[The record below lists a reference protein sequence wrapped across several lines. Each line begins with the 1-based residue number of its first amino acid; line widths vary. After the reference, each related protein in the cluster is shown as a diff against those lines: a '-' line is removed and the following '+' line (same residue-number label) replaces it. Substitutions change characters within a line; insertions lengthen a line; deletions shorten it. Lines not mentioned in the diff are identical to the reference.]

1 HRRAMTL
8 LPEGPEETPAEQSPG
23 LSDEYLIANLAH
35 RPLHQLAGR
44 ISISNPA
51 KFSALLPCEG
61 PSSMGYLDCLPL
73 EILQAILNL
82 LDFQALSRLS
92 CTSHRARRAVEY
104 LPAYRELMEHAPDT
118 LTALGKSCLITAHS
132 AAKLRAALRTESCVW
147 CGEYGPFLFLPTCER
162 CCYECQR
169 SNPSL
174 WVMTADLAKYC
185 FRITAAKLREIPI
198 MRSIYGVYDVSHE
211 LSRRRRLKLVSV
223 RVAKELSLTVNAGS
237 APSNMRNNAHL
248 IHLAHFLN
256 APLAP
261 EGQNNGSGVT
271 SRIRYCT
278 LTDECCGMG
287 SICFP
292 SLQPDNTVERGLWCR
307 GCFRASE
314 QYRFSSPTADLTT
327 RNVYPLRALIGTNL
341 CARSKMQFLEHIKH
355 CDGSLELQANL
366 RKGLQN

>member
-1 HRRAMTL
+1 MTL
-8 LPEGPEETPAEQSPG
+8 LPGSSGDTPAEQPSE

-44 ISISNPA
+44 ILISNPA
-51 KFSALLPCEG
+51 KFSALPPCEG

-73 EILQAILNL
+73 EILQVILNL

-132 AAKLRAALRTESCVW
+132 AAKLRAVLRTESCVW

-185 FRITAAKLREIPI
+185 SISRCQAARDPI
-198 MRSIYGVYDVSHE
+198 MRVSM
-211 LSRRRRLKLVSV
+211 
-223 RVAKELSLTVNAGS
+223 ELSLTANAS
-237 APSNMRNNAHL
+237 SPAAAPLNQRNNR
-248 IHLAHFLN
+248 HLAHFQN

-261 EGQNNGSGVT
+261 EGQSNGPGVT
-271 SRIRYCT
+271 SRIRYSSQ
-278 LTDECCGMG
+278 TDECCGMG

-292 SLQPDNTVERGLWCR
+292 SLQPDDTVERGLWCR

-314 QYRFSSPTADLTT
+314 QYRFSSPSTDLAT

-366 RKGLQN
+366 RRGLQN

>member
-1 HRRAMTL
+1 MTL
-8 LPEGPEETPAEQSPG
+8 LPGSSGNTPAEQPSE

-44 ISISNPA
+44 ILISNPA
-51 KFSALLPCEG
+51 KFSALPPCEG

-73 EILQAILNL
+73 EILQVILNL

-132 AAKLRAALRTESCVW
+132 AAKLRAVLRTESCVW

-185 FRITAAKLREIPI
+185 FNITAAKLREIPI

-223 RVAKELSLTVNAGS
+223 RAAKELSLTANAS
-237 APSNMRNNAHL
+237 SPAAAPLNQRNNR
-248 IHLAHFLN
+248 HLAHFQN

-261 EGQNNGSGVT
+261 EGQSNGPGVT
-271 SRIRYCT
+271 SRIRYSSQ
-278 LTDECCGMG
+278 TDECCGMG

-292 SLQPDNTVERGLWCR
+292 SLQPDDTVERGLWCR

-314 QYRFSSPTADLTT
+314 QYRFSSPCTDLAT

-366 RKGLQN
+366 RRGLQN

>member
-1 HRRAMTL
+1 MTT
-8 LPEGPEETPAEQSPG
+8 LPERPGESSVDQPPE

-35 RPLHQLAGR
+35 RPPHQLAGR

-51 KFSALLPCEG
+51 KPSALPLCDG
-61 PSSMGYLDCLPL
+61 PSSMGIFDHLPL

-82 LDFQALSRLS
+82 LDFQALSRLLR
-92 CTSHRARRAVEY
+92 TSQRAKRAIEC

-132 AAKLRAALRTESCVW
+132 AAKLRAVLRTESCAW
-147 CGEYGPFLFLPTCER
+147 CSEYGPFLFLPTCER

-174 WVMTADLAKYC
+174 WVMTADLARYC
-185 FRITAAKLREIPI
+185 FKISTPKLREIPV

-211 LSRRRRLKLVSV
+211 LSRHRRLKLVSV
-223 RVAKELSLTVNAGS
+223 RAAKELSLATSGSPAATV
-237 APSNMRNNAHL
+237 SNQRNNAHL
-248 IHLAHFLN
+248 AHFQN
-256 APLAP
+256 APLEPAAQDD
-261 EGQNNGSGVT
+261 ESGVK
-271 SRIRYCT
+271 SRINYCSQ
-278 LTDECCGMG
+278 TDECCGMG

-292 SLQPDNTVERGLWCR
+292 SLQPDNSVERGLWCR

-314 QYRFSSPTADLTT
+314 QYRFSSLATGHAIQ
-327 RNVYPLRALIGTNL
+327 NVHPPRALIGTNL
-341 CARSKMQFLEHIKH
+341 CARSKKQFLEHIKN

-366 RKGLQN
+366 RRGLQN

>member
-1 HRRAMTL
+1 MTL
-8 LPEGPEETPAEQSPG
+8 LPDSSGETHDEQPSG

-51 KFSALLPCEG
+51 RFSAVPPCEG
-61 PSSMGYLDCLPL
+61 PSSMGYLDSLPL
-73 EILQAILNL
+73 EILQALLNL

-118 LTALGKSCLITAHS
+118 LKALGKSCLITAHP
-132 AAKLRAALRTESCVW
+132 AAKLRAVLRTESCVW
-147 CGEYGPFLFLPTCER
+147 CALKPFSVGDDGRSGQILLQNHHRQAER
-162 CCYECQR
+162 DPH
-169 SNPSL
+169 N
-174 WVMTADLAKYC
+174 AKYLWS
-185 FRITAAKLREIPI
+185 LR
-198 MRSIYGVYDVSHE
+198 RFHE

-223 RVAKELSLTVNAGS
+223 RAAKELSLAVNAGS
-237 APSNMRNNAHL
+237 APSNLRNNAHL

-261 EGQNNGSGVT
+261 EGQNNGAGVT

-314 QYRFSSPTADLTT
+314 QYRFSSPTTDLAT